1 MAQGVWVWVS
11 LLQRSRTDEQEWQEK
26 LPEWNWV
33 VQRWLSASWQSQGA
47 RRLCTGTLAAFAIP
61 LWLRR
66 PWGSLESFW
75 SLVYTGK
82 TKTLGSNGSEGQPE
96 MRPSQVT
103 FICHQEVK
111 ADRKS
116 TPSFPSDHQKG
127 KGFLTSSNLPWKVPQ
142 WSIQKHF
149 SQLIPDSI
157 NLTTRINHHT
167 VWGGMD
173 LHFKITNVL
182 KIKILCLIWKEN

>member
-1 MAQGVWVWVS
+1 MTGVVPRHSDLEPWRMNGPRGMSMSQPSAQEQNWWTGMTREASRMKLGGTAMAVCI
-11 LLQRSRTDEQEWQEK
+11 
-26 LPEWNWV
+26 
-33 VQRWLSASWQSQGA
+33 WQSQGP
-47 RRLCTGTLAAFAIP
+47 RRLCPGTLAAFAIP

-82 TKTLGSNGSEGQPE
+82 TMTLGSNGSKGQPE

-111 ADRKS
+111 ADRKR

-157 NLTTRINHHT
+157 NQFDNQ
-167 VWGGMD
+167 D
-173 LHFKITNVL
+173 
-182 KIKILCLIWKEN
+182 